1 MHCWFETNFF
11 VKLYRN
17 KLKGFLQR
25 ILQEIKKNTWNIRHL
40 VNETIIPETK
50 RIILKIDGFIIHTC
64 YQFSTKS
71 MLHIWYFLSNRSVC
85 LFFCVAA
92 AAAATYPCQK
102 RAGFRAHVTRCN
114 LTFFHAATMH
124 HNRTPTHMILCCVLQ
139 LVKCII

>member
-71 MLHIWYFLSNRSVC
+71 MLYDIFCQTDQCVCSSVWRRRQRQH
-85 LFFCVAA
+85 
-92 AAAATYPCQK
+92 T
-102 RAGFRAHVTRCN
+102 HVKN
-114 LTFFHAATMH
+114 ELVSELM
-124 HNRTPTHMILCCVLQ
+124 LQ
-139 LVKCII
+139 DAI